1 MNTIRIAAF
10 VLAAAAAWIDHR
22 AAVTAIALLAVAFE
36 MLLRRAGESE
46 HRALRDSLT
55 GVFNRRWIDEAVG
68 DVAANT
74 GVIVADVDHFKS
86 YNDRWGHTGGDVL
99 LQQLAR
105 LMQCL
110 SSPDDVVCRVG
121 GEEFVIVVQAASFEE
136 LRERAERLV
145 AESRRLVVHL
155 DGDPLDPITLSAGIA
170 IAPHHGNTIE
180 RLICAADRALY
191 AAKRAGRD
199 RVAVPPHQIVGRD
212 AA

>member
-1 MNTIRIAAF
+1 MNTIRIAGF
-10 VLAAAAAWIDHR
+10 ILAIAAAWFDRR
-22 AAVTAIALLAVAFE
+22 AAVTAIALLAIAFE
-36 MLLRRAGESE
+36 VLLRRAGESE
-46 HRALRDSLT
+46 HRAVRDSLT
-55 GVFNRRWIDEAVG
+55 GVFNRRWIDESVG
-68 DVAANT
+68 DVSANT

-99 LQQLAR
+99 LRQLAL
-105 LMQCL
+105 LMQRL
-110 SSPDDVVCRVG
+110 VSAEDVVCRVG
-121 GEEFVIVVQAASFEE
+121 GEEFVIVVQAASFDE

-145 AESRRLVVHL
+145 AESRRLIVQF
-155 DGDPLDPITLSAGIA
+155 DGEPLGAITLSAGIA

-199 RVAVPPHQIVGRD
+199 RVAIPPHQIVGRD